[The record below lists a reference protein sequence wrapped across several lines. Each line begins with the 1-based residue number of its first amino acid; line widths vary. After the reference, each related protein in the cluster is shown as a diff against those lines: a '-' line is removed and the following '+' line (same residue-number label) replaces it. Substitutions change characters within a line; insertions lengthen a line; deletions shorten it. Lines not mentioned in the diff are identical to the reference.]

1 MTSAKITTL
10 VGFFQILTTFFNL
23 ILKKKTKHLDN
34 SFIFH
39 TFALVTYPK
48 DKLLRD
54 KTILYFNNLNN
65 LDYESY

>member
-23 ILKKKTKHLDN
+23 IRKKKTKHLDI

-48 DKLLRD
+48 DKILRD
-54 KTILYFNNLNN
+54 KIILFLTT
-65 LDYESY
+65 

>member
-23 ILKKKTKHLDN
+23 IPKKKAKHLDN

-48 DKLLRD
+48 DKILRD
-54 KTILYFNNLNN
+54 KIILFLTT
-65 LDYESY
+65 

>member
-23 ILKKKTKHLDN
+23 IPKKKTKHLDN

-48 DKLLRD
+48 DKILRD
-54 KTILYFNNLNN
+54 KTILFLTT
-65 LDYESY
+65 